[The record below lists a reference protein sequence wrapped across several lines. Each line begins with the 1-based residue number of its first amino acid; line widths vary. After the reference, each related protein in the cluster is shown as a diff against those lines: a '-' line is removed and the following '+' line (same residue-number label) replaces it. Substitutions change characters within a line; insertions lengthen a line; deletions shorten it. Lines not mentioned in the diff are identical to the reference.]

1 MDVTVGALGSAM
13 HPGMF
18 GGPAPD
24 PVAGLLAMLASMR
37 DERGNTTIDGVEN
50 SGSWDGVDYLPEQ
63 FRADA
68 QVLDGVDLVGSGSMA
83 DMLWARPTVTILGI
97 GQTDDT
103 HIHHQR
109 RRGDNVMRG
118 PGAVCLAMLCVISIM
133 LGACSSSSANAVS
146 EPSATTAASAKSST
160 DTTTEKTTTQPTTV
174 TQTKTVTPPT
184 QTKTVTAPT
193 QTNTVI
199 KTQTTPTAQTTSTET
214 NGNGA
219 AAALAAAAAQGKG
232 PEEGDEGLP
241 GWAWGLIGAG
251 AAGLLA
257 WAIVAY
263 RGRHRHAGS
272 GPPRDGGGAGV
283 PPLPPEAGPR

>member
-1 MDVTVGALGSAM
+1 
-13 HPGMF
+13 
-18 GGPAPD
+18 
-24 PVAGLLAMLASMR
+24 
-37 DERGNTTIDGVEN
+37 
-50 SGSWDGVDYLPEQ
+50 
-63 FRADA
+63 
-68 QVLDGVDLVGSGSMA
+68 
-83 DMLWARPTVTILGI
+83 
-97 GQTDDT
+97 
-103 HIHHQR
+103 
-109 RRGDNVMRG
+109 
-118 PGAVCLAMLCVISIM
+118 MLCVISIM
-133 LGACSSSSANAVS
+133 LGAWSSASAVS

-160 DTTTEKTTTQPTTV
+160 NTTAEKTTTQPTTTV

-199 KTQTTPTAQTTSTET
+199 KTQTTPPAQTTSTET

-219 AAALAAAAAQGKG
+219 AAALAAAAAKGEG